1 MENIEKTSPRP
12 GVDRLPG
19 LQPGRSA
26 SNGVLALYVIGYFT
40 LYIAL
45 MTPIVSTLAV
55 KIDTLAPEAD
65 RIAALSL
72 VTGLGALFAFVVNP
86 LAGALSDRTT
96 SRFGRRRPWLVW
108 GVLAGAAGLLVV
120 AFAGEI
126 WGVAV
131 GWALTQAGFNASQ
144 AAFQAILP
152 DQVEEHRRGKVSAW
166 MGVAT
171 NVSPLVG
178 ITLATTIAN
187 LGAGPAWMIA
197 LPAALAVAGVGVL
210 ALVLRDVRLSR
221 DETEPF
227 ALGSFLKSFWVSP
240 RRFPDFGWAFLG
252 RFLIMCGFAS
262 YTTYQFYFL
271 QDRFGFDVP
280 TALGWQLVLMVL
292 QAVALTAAALIGGWL
307 SDRVGRR
314 KIFVVVATI
323 LTGIGLSV
331 FALAPQPEVL
341 VIAAVLFG
349 AGFGAY
355 LAVDL
360 ALVTD
365 VLPNR
370 ETEAAKNM
378 GVFNIANALPPSLVP
393 ALAPLVLAI
402 GADGSANYAALFV
415 LGGVLAVLGAISTMF
430 IRGAR

>member
-1 MENIEKTSPRP
+1 
-12 GVDRLPG
+12 
-19 LQPGRSA
+19 
-26 SNGVLALYVIGYFT
+26 
-40 LYIAL
+40 
-45 MTPIVSTLAV
+45 
-55 KIDTLAPEAD
+55 
-65 RIAALSL
+65 
-72 VTGLGALFAFVVNP
+72 
-86 LAGALSDRTT
+86 
-96 SRFGRRRPWLVW
+96 
-108 GVLAGAAGLLVV
+108 
-120 AFAGEI
+120 
-126 WGVAV
+126 
-131 GWALTQAGFNASQ
+131 
-144 AAFQAILP
+144 
-152 DQVEEHRRGKVSAW
+152 
-166 MGVAT
+166 
-171 NVSPLVG
+171 
-178 ITLATTIAN
+178 
-187 LGAGPAWMIA
+187 
-197 LPAALAVAGVGVL
+197 
-210 ALVLRDVRLSR
+210 
-221 DETEPF
+221 
-227 ALGSFLKSFWVSP
+227 
-240 RRFPDFGWAFLG
+240 
-252 RFLIMCGFAS
+252 MCGFAS